1 MKQIVTHLV
10 VVLLISGCNSLPE
23 KQTTIPP
30 KEATTRP
37 SVPDKPKPVVQR
49 PPTCCGTTPSRSCGD
64 FNTPVNQ
71 ALQAKNLD
79 ELAGL
84 LVKLKRQADCSVDY
98 LKKLKRNMSDI
109 AAAKARDFVQRGQL
123 AEAEKWLQHK
133 YAPVNSWTTQDV
145 RGEIA
150 TKHKQWKKAAVFY
163 NNALDLINNPKVT
176 VQKPSPAEIER
187 VQKLAI
193 ETQLVAGTL
202 IQIIGTK
209 TNPIPVKFVFAKS
222 QFTKD
227 GKNSAKKLAHY
238 LKQQNPKQITQ
249 ITLIGHTDRI
259 GSDAYNCELSKKRAN
274 ALKKYLV
281 DKGIHAN
288 ITTIGKGKR
297 EPFKLYDP
305 TRYTQQEIDQINR
318 RVEFIV
324 DGEVSYVNACQ

>member
-1 MKQIVTHLV
+1 MKQIVTYLV
-10 VVLLISGCNSLPE
+10 AVLLISGCNSFPE
-23 KQTTIPP
+23 KETTILP
-30 KEATTRP
+30 KEVTTRP

-202 IQIIGTK
+202 I
-209 TNPIPVKFVFAKS
+209 
-222 QFTKD
+222 
-227 GKNSAKKLAHY
+227 H
-238 LKQQNPKQITQ
+238 
-249 ITLIGHTDRI
+249 
-259 GSDAYNCELSKKRAN
+259 
-274 ALKKYLV
+274 
-281 DKGIHAN
+281 
-288 ITTIGKGKR
+288 
-297 EPFKLYDP
+297 
-305 TRYTQQEIDQINR
+305 
-318 RVEFIV
+318 
-324 DGEVSYVNACQ
+324 